1 MLSILIPVYNIN
13 VTKLVVNLQLQC
25 TKANINFEI
34 LCYDDDSRDSVKN
47 KNKPISQ
54 LFGVSY
60 VELNEN
66 KGRAG
71 IRNALARYSNHP
83 YLLFIDAD
91 SKLPNKS
98 FIKNYLPY
106 LRQDTVIYGGRSY
119 VKRKP
124 KSKSKI
130 FHWTYGTSRE
140 ALPAKKRNKR
150 KYMRFMSN
158 NFIVPRKIFE
168 SILFDAKHDGY
179 GYEDTIFATKLSEQ
193 KIPILHIDNPVLHG
207 DVDLNQVYYQKT
219 HQSLKNL
226 DSIYKTKMIEPEF
239 TTFLKVFMKL
249 EKFKL
254 NYLFA
259 LFYKI
264 LSPFFTFNLT
274 SKYPSLYVF
283 ELFRLSYF
291 CNINLKK

>member
-193 KIPILHIDNPVLHG
+193 KIPILHIDNPLIHTGIENVE
-207 DVDLNQVYYQKT
+207 VFFN
-219 HQSLKNL
+219 
-226 DSIYKTKMIEPEF
+226 KTKNALDNLIISYHKKEILD
-239 TTFLKVFMKL
+239 TRLI
-249 EKFKL
+249 
-254 NYLFA
+254 
-259 LFYKI
+259 LFYK
-264 LSPFFTFNLT
+264 NLQKFGLDKT
-274 SKYPSLYVF
+274 TYRFLDKRIEKFEENLFGTGPTMRYFDLWKLHYFIKHVQSK
-283 ELFRLSYF
+283 
-291 CNINLKK
+291 